1 MKDGPNIAAV
11 AALLGDPARAN
22 MLTALMHGRALT
34 ATELAQEAGVML
46 STASG
51 HLGKLQDAGIV
62 DTEKQGRHRY
72 FRLSGSDVASVL
84 EGLMGV
90 AARTG
95 HMRVRTGPR
104 DPELRRARV
113 CYDHLAGDAAV
124 RMYDHLQAAGMIAAT
139 AGALRLTRA
148 GERFFSAV
156 GIDLDAAANTRR
168 PLCRACLDWSERRHH
183 LAGALGAAL
192 LHHIYDRGWAGG
204 EFAGRDLY
212 QGWRRAVRCDD
223 AVAQNHRAFVRAIGS
238 IPFRGASPIWC

>member
-124 RMYDHLQAAGMIAAT
+124 RMYDRLQTAGMIAAT
-139 AGALRLTRA
+139 ADALRLTRA
-148 GERFFSAV
+148 GERFFSDV
-156 GIDLDAAANTRR
+156 GIDLDALAHGRR
-168 PLCRACLDWSERRHH
+168 PLCRACRDWSERRHH
-183 LAGALGAAL
+183 LAGALGSAL
-192 LHHIYDRGWAGG
+192 LNHIYDRGWA
-204 EFAGRDLY
+204 
-212 QGWRRAVRCDD
+212 RRAPNSRVVTFTRAGTARFD
-223 AVAQNHRAFVRAIGS
+223 AML
-238 IPFRGASPIWC
+238 P

>member
-1 MKDGPNIAAV
+1 MKDGPNIAAI
-11 AALLGDPARAN
+11 AALVGDPARAN
-22 MLTALMHGRALT
+22 MLTALMHGQALT

-51 HLGKLQDAGIV
+51 HLGKLQDAGLV
-62 DTEKQGRHRY
+62 DIEKQGRHRY
-72 FRLSGSDVASVL
+72 FRLSGADVAGVL

-95 HMRVRTGPR
+95 HLRVRTGPR

-124 RMYDHLQAAGMIAAT
+124 RMYERLQAAGMIAAT
-139 AGALRLTRA
+139 GGMLRLTKA
-148 GERFFSAV
+148 GERFFSAL
-156 GIDLDAAANTRR
+156 GIDVDAFANRRR

-192 LHHIYDRGWAGG
+192 LDHIYDRGWA
-204 EFAGRDLY
+204 
-212 QGWRRAVRCDD
+212 RRAANSRVVTFTKSGAARFD
-223 AVAQNHRAFVRAIGS
+223 AMMPRV
-238 IPFRGASPIWC
+238 

>member
-72 FRLSGSDVASVL
+72 FRLSGSDVA
-84 EGLMGV
+84 
-90 AARTG
+90 
-95 HMRVRTGPR
+95 
-104 DPELRRARV
+104 RV

-124 RMYDHLQAAGMIAAT
+124 RMYDRLQTAGMIAAT
-139 AGALRLTRA
+139 ADALRLTKA
-148 GERFFSAV
+148 GERFFSDVA
-156 GIDLDAAANTRR
+156 IDLDALARGRR

-183 LAGALGAAL
+183 LAGALGSAL
-192 LHHIYDRGWAGG
+192 LNHIYDRGWA
-204 EFAGRDLY
+204 
-212 QGWRRAVRCDD
+212 RRAPNSRVVTFTNAGTARFD
-223 AVAQNHRAFVRAIGS
+223 AMM
-238 IPFRGASPIWC
+238 P

>member
-124 RMYDHLQAAGMIAAT
+124 RIYDRLRAAGMIAA
-139 AGALRLTRA
+139 AGGALRLTKA
-148 GERFFSAV
+148 GDRFFSAL
-156 GIDLDAAANTRR
+156 GIDLDAAASGRR

-192 LHHIYDRGWAGG
+192 LDHIYDRGWAKRVPNSRVVT
-204 EFAGRDLY
+204 FSKAGTARL
-212 QGWRRAVRCDD
+212 D
-223 AVAQNHRAFVRAIGS
+223 ALM
-238 IPFRGASPIWC
+238 P